1 MSLTMQTRELPMVM
15 DSQEGLKKLAE
26 IIKTAREA
34 RGLSL
39 RKFADLVDVS
49 HGTID
54 RLEKAVSDV
63 SDEVL
68 EAISEVVP
76 YTYTELKAI
85 SQGRQPEDLRAYV
98 TAEDV
103 FEVAA
108 SVSKEEQVRL
118 MHMLLDHLQSDST
131 NV

>member
-1 MSLTMQTRELPMVM
+1 MEITGWGAMSLTMQTRELPMVM

-26 IIKTAREA
+26 IIKTAR
-34 RGLSL
+34 G
-39 RKFADLVDVS
+39 DVS

-54 RLEKAVSDV
+54 RLEKAGSDV
-63 SDEVL
+63 SDEVV
-68 EAISEVVP
+68 EAISEGVP

-118 MHMLLDHLQSDST
+118 MHMLLDHIQSDST